1 MSDFQSKLC
10 TAFAGDR
17 RIASGR
23 LGDVALAV
31 KSAADAGDAQSLLVF
46 DDASGAVIDLDL
58 RGSRDDILAR
68 LAVRGAEEA
77 GAGPPSARHRNL
89 PAGLAVP
96 AASPSPDSVP
106 PRGRGRPALGVV
118 AREVT
123 LLPRHWQWLAAEPG
137 GASVTL
143 RRLVEAAR
151 KRGGGAADI
160 RAAREAA
167 YRFIAAMAGDRPG
180 FEASTRAL
188 FAGDRAAFAART
200 QNWPV
205 DIGDYARKL
214 AEPSFAGPAAEA
226 DEPR

>member
-1 MSDFQSKLC
+1 MSGFQSTVC
-10 TAFAGDR
+10 TAFADDR
-17 RIASGR
+17 RIASGP
-23 LGDVALAV
+23 LADVALAV
-31 KSAADAGDAQSLLVF
+31 KAAAAASPSATLLVF
-46 DDASGAVIDLDL
+46 DDATGAVIDLDL
-58 RGSRDDILAR
+58 RGSDADILAR
-68 LAVRGAEEA
+68 LAARDTEGAA
-77 GAGPPSARHRNL
+77 ATPATSQRNSSAE
-89 PAGLAVP
+89 PGSTAVP
-96 AASPSPDSVP
+96 PTGAP

-151 KRGGGAADI
+151 KRGGGEADI

-205 DIGDYARKL
+205 DIGDYAQKL
-214 AEPSFAGPAAEA
+214 AEPSFAGPAVAA